1 VFIGDPGSEIAAMI
15 RVHRAGA
22 VVREGDGDA
31 LAAAIRHYQSRPQ
44 AAADAGAAARQLWRQ
59 RYRREA
65 EIARWERLLADLLER
80 GEGNLP

>member
-1 VFIGDPGSEIAAMI
+1 MI